1 MLKEKD
7 ITGMTLAQ
15 IHALGLEQEKRRKRK
30 PDPEAEIPRS
40 KAVASRSAYIY
51 IEDGVEQHVLV
62 SEHDNP
68 PCPPPKRP
76 KWMSKEAWQ
85 EHLVRNGLPVTKSF
99 PRLKWPV

>member
-7 ITGMTLAQ
+7 ITGMTIGQ
-15 IHALGLEQEKRRKRK
+15 IYALGLEQEKRKRRK

-40 KAVASRSAYIY
+40 RAVTKTAYIN
-51 IEDGVEQHVLV
+51 IEDGVEQHVTV

-68 PCPPPKRP
+68 PCPAPKRP
-76 KWMSKEAWQ
+76 KWMTKEQWQ
-85 EHLVRNGLPVTKSF
+85 EHLVRSGLPVVKSF